1 VIVAIHLVQK
11 DTPAQPMTRLLATA
25 ILVQALAW
33 TMMIV
38 VLIVVVIMGT
48 ALQNQEIVMDLAIQ
62 VLIVDLVVAA

>member
-1 VIVAIHLVQK
+1 
-11 DTPAQPMTRLLATA
+11 MTRLLATA

-33 TMMIV
+33 TMMIE